1 MAIGAIIIGD
11 EILTGRRQDKHF
23 SHVQETLAKR
33 GLELSWL
40 RYCGDDEVHLSQ
52 QFREIYASGDIC
64 FSFGGI
70 GATHDDRTRQ
80 ALAVAVGKP
89 LIRHPDAVR
98 EIEARFA
105 EQAYPKR
112 ILMAEIP
119 ADSVIIPNPYN
130 RIPGFTYNNI
140 HCLPGF
146 PEMAWPMMEWVL
158 DTHYADLKFEKPM
171 QLILTLHNAHESEL
185 IDFMTSFQD
194 AHPAIKLSSLPRFVA
209 NNHREIEL
217 GIRGMAQD
225 AQAALAE
232 LKRLL
237 SQENYNFT
245 DKN

>member
-23 SHVQETLAKR
+23 SYVIETLGKR
-33 GLELSWL
+33 GLELAWL
-40 RYCGDDEVHLSQ
+40 DYCGDDEVQLSRH
-52 QFREIYASGDIC
+52 FRDIHASGDIC

-80 ALAVAVGKP
+80 AVAGAVGKP
-89 LIRHPDAVR
+89 LIRHPEAVR

-112 ILMAEIP
+112 ILMAELP
-119 ADSVIIPNPYN
+119 ADSIIIPNPYN
-130 RIPGFTYNNI
+130 RIPGFSYDHI
-140 HCLPGF
+140 HCMPGF

-158 DTHYADLKFEKPM
+158 DTHYADLKFEKPV

-185 IDFMTSFQD
+185 IDLMTAFQN

-209 NNHREIEL
+209 KNHREIEL
-217 GIRGMAQD
+217 GIRGIAND
-225 AQAALAE
+225 AQTALAE
-232 LKRLL
+232 LKKLL
-237 SQENYNFT
+237 TQENYSFT
-245 DKN
+245 ENL

>member
-23 SHVQETLAKR
+23 RHVVETLGKR
-33 GLELSWL
+33 GLELAWL
-40 RYCGDDEVHLSQ
+40 RYCGDDESQLSRH
-52 QFREIYASGDIC
+52 FRDIHAAGDIC

-80 ALAVAVGKP
+80 AVAAAVEKP

-98 EIEARFA
+98 EIEAKFA

-130 RIPGFTYNNI
+130 RIPGFSYGNI
-140 HCLPGF
+140 HCFPGF

-158 DTHYADLKFEKPM
+158 NTNYADLKFEKPV

-185 IDFMTSFQD
+185 IDFMTTFQN

-217 GIRGMAQD
+217 GIRGLEKD
-225 AQAALAE
+225 AQAALVE
-232 LKRLL
+232 LKQLL
-237 SQENYNFT
+237 AQENYSFSENS
-245 DKN
+245 